1 PCVALANFN
10 HKVKSIST
18 MLSKYGNVEYLED
31 FSKIDEAINQVLNIN
46 DKSYKPFNYN
56 DIEDL
61 LEKWRNN

>member
-1 PCVALANFN
+1 
-10 HKVKSIST
+10 